1 MEQSTTLANTLN
13 PLSELHH
20 GRWWAIAGLLAL
32 AVALGGIVS
41 STVAVY
47 ATPVSPIYIPLG
59 IGVASLA
66 VWGRSLWPAFVVGD
80 VVGLVVADDRAPL
93 VMVLSLVLHLA
104 TLLVGATLVRRHQA
118 WITDLGSAARYLV
131 IAVGLAVLGGLTGLI
146 VLGLEN
152 SPAGPYGPSGDFLTW
167 LMGDLSGYLVGGA
180 LVIAW
185 TRPDAAGE
193 TSRRGAQLAIIGVAV
208 LGIWLVLWPTSLG
221 SVIGLIAIGLV
232 AIRFGARWGT
242 TATAIVLGALLV
254 EAVRG
259 DSVFGG
265 VTTDARAFNSMLA
278 ISITASASLLLTGYR
293 NGVGLAA
300 LPARTVTLVTAGT
313 LVAAG
318 IATFGS
324 SQLTVQRGYP
334 LATTCVFYFASAAAL
349 AMVRGARRPE
359 VPTGRR
365 GLVVAVAAGAL
376 SATSLALYYA
386 SLPRLGLGAGTGLSM
401 TAPAFIV
408 VITAV
413 IMRKAPSALSIVGCG
428 VIACGAL
435 AITAARGGGESLGI
449 ALALLGALTFAV
461 FVTVLAEAL
470 RDGNPVELALV
481 VALAA
486 GATSGALALVDE
498 GLQGFAITPAELTII
513 AFGAVG
519 SGAIPTLVRAWSL
532 PEIGPP
538 VVGALGVLAPVMTVL
553 LSMVLLDAGRS
564 PLAMLGVLAIAAG
577 AAVAALAPLLSARRA
592 A

>member
-1 MEQSTTLANTLN
+1 
-13 PLSELHH
+13 
-20 GRWWAIAGLLAL
+20 
-32 AVALGGIVS
+32 
-41 STVAVY
+41 
-47 ATPVSPIYIPLG
+47 
-59 IGVASLA
+59 
-66 VWGRSLWPAFVVGD
+66 
-80 VVGLVVADDRAPL
+80 
-93 VMVLSLVLHLA
+93 
-104 TLLVGATLVRRHQA
+104 
-118 WITDLGSAARYLV
+118 
-131 IAVGLAVLGGLTGLI
+131 
-146 VLGLEN
+146 
-152 SPAGPYGPSGDFLTW
+152 
-167 LMGDLSGYLVGGA
+167 
-180 LVIAW
+180 
-185 TRPDAAGE
+185 
-193 TSRRGAQLAIIGVAV
+193 
-208 LGIWLVLWPTSLG
+208 
-221 SVIGLIAIGLV
+221 
-232 AIRFGARWGT
+232 
-242 TATAIVLGALLV
+242 
-254 EAVRG
+254 
-259 DSVFGG
+259 
-265 VTTDARAFNSMLA
+265 
-278 ISITASASLLLTGYR
+278 
-293 NGVGLAA
+293 
-300 LPARTVTLVTAGT
+300 
-313 LVAAG
+313 
-318 IATFGS
+318 
-324 SQLTVQRGYP
+324 
-334 LATTCVFYFASAAAL
+334 
-349 AMVRGARRPE
+349 
-359 VPTGRR
+359 
-365 GLVVAVAAGAL
+365 
-376 SATSLALYYA
+376 
-386 SLPRLGLGAGTGLSM
+386 
-401 TAPAFIV
+401 V